1 MHIFDYGFLDDGLLP
16 DVSPTTVEAVLGKM
30 VKDGSVKKIG
40 SARATKYE
48 NAKHIRWILLFTE
61 PNVETVVLLGK
72 RTDDPKDYVKIGLNV
87 EDYYKIKD
95 IQNKQWVE

>member
-1 MHIFDYGFLDDGLLP
+1 M
-16 DVSPTTVEAVLGKM
+16 
-30 VKDGSVKKIG
+30 
-40 SARATKYE
+40 
-48 NAKHIRWILLFTE
+48 FTE

-72 RTDDPKDYVKIGLNV
+72 RTDDPKDYVKMGLDV